1 MIIKECK
8 LGDEKKLLEL
18 IKELA
23 SYEKMLDQVTGTEKE
38 IIDTIFSK
46 KIANALFLEN
56 DDKDIIGYVLYFYNY
71 STFLCKGGIYI
82 EDIYVQEKHRGL
94 GYGSKV
100 FDYFK
105 EKCKSESLGRIE
117 WSCLGWNKPSLE
129 FYKGLGATVEDE
141 WVKLRLTEF

>member
-23 SYEKMLDQVTGTEKE
+23 SYEKMLDQVTGTEKD

-117 WSCLGWNKPSLE
+117 WSCLDWNKPSLE